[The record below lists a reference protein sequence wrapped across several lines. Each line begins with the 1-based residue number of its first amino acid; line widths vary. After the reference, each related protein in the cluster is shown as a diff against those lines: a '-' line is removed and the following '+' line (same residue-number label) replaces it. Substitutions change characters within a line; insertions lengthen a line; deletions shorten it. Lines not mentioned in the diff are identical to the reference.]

1 MVNLEVLFIPLAV
14 SSSTDYG
21 QLSETLSTVTIV
33 SYVLAGV
40 FLAFAVFSFIIFK
53 IPNVIG
59 DLSGRNAK
67 KSIAQMRE
75 NNEKSGKKSYRP
87 HPVASERGTVT
98 EPIKQKKMGSKK
110 LTQTGNIEE
119 KKETT
124 AKSKPNNNGTV
135 KLNYDKNATEV
146 LSSGTE
152 VLDNNGLINTVSET
166 KLKIKMIQDI
176 VFIHTEETI

>member
-1 MVNLEVLFIPLAV
+1 MAVFFINLAA

-21 QLSETLSTVTIV
+21 KLSENLSTVTIAF
-33 SYVLAGV
+33 YVLACV
-40 FLAFAVFSFIIFK
+40 FFAFAVFSFIIFK

-59 DLSGRNAK
+59 DLSGRNAR

-98 EPIKQKKMGSKK
+98 EPITQKKNGSRQLSKTEK
-110 LTQTGNIEE
+110 TSAKPKQTA
-119 KKETT
+119 
-124 AKSKPNNNGTV
+124 AKKPNDNATV
-135 KLNYDKNATEV
+135 KLDYDKNATEV
-146 LSSGTE
+146 LNTGTE
-152 VLDNNGLINTVSET
+152 VLKEEDLSAAVNAP
-166 KLKIKMIQDI
+166 KLKMKMIQDI

>member
-75 NNEKSGKKSYRP
+75 NNEKSGKKSDSDLRT
-87 HPVASERGTVT
+87 RQKRD
-98 EPIKQKKMGSKK
+98 IK
-110 LTQTGNIEE
+110 
-119 KKETT
+119 
-124 AKSKPNNNGTV
+124 
-135 KLNYDKNATEV
+135 
-146 LSSGTE
+146 
-152 VLDNNGLINTVSET
+152 DNCRKYAQNPLIMES
-166 KLKIKMIQDI
+166 
-176 VFIHTEETI
+176 